1 MAKGGKAKSELKT
14 PEIVTNHP
22 VGDERGLIIGCPS
35 CGVIYQ
41 RVLRMERCKDA
52 DLDRFTSCRKLCGPV
67 TNGHSDPEG
76 AHLNM

>member
-14 PEIVTNHP
+14 PEVVTNHP

-41 RVLRMERCKDA
+41 RD
-52 DLDRFTSCRKLCGPV
+52 
-67 TNGHSDPEG
+67 G
-76 AHLNM
+76 AAEDGEMQGR